1 MVYYAG
7 KLIENL
13 KLFYKSKRPHFL
25 WVYRR
30 DNPLKNTR
38 KACESLAFGSQSWF
52 TSIPIA
58 LPASQVVYHA
68 GKPIESVVYCLDKL
82 TDKQA
87 QLDCPVDFSWRYK

>member
-1 MVYYAG
+1 MKAKDHTFYG
-7 KLIENL
+7 FTGLITHL
-13 KLFYKSKRPHFL
+13 RC
-25 WVYRR
+25 WG
-30 DNPLKNTR
+30 NTR

-52 TSIPIA
+52 TSIPSA
-58 LPASQVVYHA
+58 LPTSQVGYHA

>member
-1 MVYYAG
+1 MVYCAG

-25 WVYRR
+25 WVWE
-30 DNPLKNTR
+30 NTR

-52 TSIPIA
+52 TSIPSA
-58 LPASQVVYHA
+58 LPTSQVGYHA